1 MRDMKHKHL
10 GIVKLNEELSFLCN
24 TYGIPRQ
31 IFKERGH
38 TYRWEEPI
46 KSIFNTTKTDLCEE
60 LGWGVADNILD
71 RVQDIVRS
79 IRNYRD
85 DVRGF
90 IDRFQRP
97 LRDRAEMV
105 RGRAAQRINQGYSGA
120 SSRKVDVV
128 AEVGWPRDM
137 HTTDG
142 ITDLTRYRGDKW
154 KVTLGLTVMQAMRI
168 SAHNI
173 AFVFKGRSFFSLEQE
188 SIQSDYLSGNDL
200 LGYKLTGVSKLEG
213 NALKRLIA
221 DTKAESRDML
231 ECGDELS
238 AEYLDDLVR
247 QYENAQYSGAP
258 VKFTA
263 YVVRSKY
270 ACYSGTELPISG
282 EGFTLAEAMNLFKRR
297 VKQETFKA
305 L

>member
-10 GIVKLNEELSFLCN
+10 GIVRLNEELTFLCN

-38 TYRWEEPI
+38 TYRWEEPS
-46 KSIFNTTKTDLCEE
+46 KSIFNTTKVDLCEE

-85 DVRGF
+85 DVREF
-90 IDRFQRP
+90 FDRFQRP

-105 RGRAAQRINQGYSGA
+105 RGRAAQKINAGYSKA

-128 AEVGWPRDM
+128 AEVCWPRDM
-137 HTTDG
+137 QATDG
-142 ITDLTRYRGDKW
+142 VIDLTKCWGDKW
-154 KVTLGLTVMQAMRI
+154 RVKLGLTVMQAMRI
-168 SAHNI
+168 SSHNI
-173 AFVFKGRSFFSLEQE
+173 AFVFKGRPFYSLEQE
-188 SIQSDYLSGNDL
+188 SMQSEYLSGKDL

-213 NALKRLIA
+213 NTLKRLIA
-221 DTKAESRDML
+221 DTKAEVRDML

-282 EGFTLAEAMNLFKRR
+282 EGFTLVEAMNLFKRR